1 VKRFRKINNQ
11 NGAAM
16 VEFAIVLPLLLI
28 LVFGVI
34 EFGVMFYNKAVIT
47 NASREGARAG
57 ITGLT
62 NSKIET
68 IVKDYCNTNLINI
81 GNVSENDLNP
91 MRPDPDD
98 PEGPPIGDPDDDIII
113 SDIDAQ
119 NDLTVRVE
127 YGYDFLLGSLL
138 GFTKTIIEAQTVM
151 RME

>member
-1 VKRFRKINNQ
+1 MKRFRKINNQ

-62 NSKIET
+62 NSQIET
-68 IVKDYCNTNLINI
+68 IVKDYCNTNLINL

-113 SDIDAQ
+113 SIDDAQ
-119 NDLTVRVE
+119 KDLTVRVE

-138 GFTKTIIEAQTVM
+138 GFTKTIIEARTVM